1 MNDLG
6 DVQKMICFEIKWLGP
21 LSPKGMQIIKFR
33 SPAEMETLDESTS
46 SKRSGSPRS
55 EFSKRHKKRVKIV
68 DEVRNVFT
76 FFMAVRCF

>member
-1 MNDLG
+1 
-6 DVQKMICFEIKWLGP
+6 
-21 LSPKGMQIIKFR
+21 
-33 SPAEMETLDESTS
+33 METLDESTS

-76 FFMAVRCF
+76 FFMAVRCLNIKKRVSGIFFL

>member
-1 MNDLG
+1 
-6 DVQKMICFEIKWLGP
+6 MICFEIKWLGP

-46 SKRSGSPRS
+46 SKWSGSPRS

-68 DEVRNVFT
+68 DEVRNAFT
-76 FFMAVRCF
+76 F